1 MKFEDLR
8 TNLDFANDDISG
20 AFQRNQKSQ
29 IVEEEIPFVA
39 GDWETFFKGLFMV
52 DQTE

>member
-1 MKFEDLR
+1 MKS
-8 TNLDFANDDISG
+8 NLDFANDDVSG

-29 IVEEEIPFVA
+29 IIEEEIPV

-52 DQTE
+52 EIQTETE